1 MDERK
6 KRERKCPKHFNDF
19 DLEDVNNEENVFVKK
34 RKACQKS
41 KVVLGVS
48 VSSADVAR
56 VQALRTS
63 RLEKYK
69 EMIRDLPEAD
79 VRQLLFR
86 CLEKNQGLVIDVVDK
101 INQKS
106 DDVQPTREAVT
117 QVPDWCVCSY
127 CKEMPTDLERLCC
140 NMKPEL
146 CLSKEVT
153 MDAYVLNELSL
164 AFSRARKRD
173 FRQIAELEPEE
184 QNKSNRHH
192 SYMLFIYWRHQR
204 LLRGDRRIIP
214 SCCVW
219 RIRDKFPSPTR
230 TYRGFDANVHL

>member
-1 MDERK
+1 MKERNEKESAPNTLTILIWKMLTMK
-6 KRERKCPKHFNDF
+6 KMCLSKKGKH
-19 DLEDVNNEENVFVKK
+19 VK
-34 RKACQKS
+34 
-41 KVVLGVS
+41 
-48 VSSADVAR
+48 R
-56 VQALRTS
+56 V
-63 RLEKYK
+63 K